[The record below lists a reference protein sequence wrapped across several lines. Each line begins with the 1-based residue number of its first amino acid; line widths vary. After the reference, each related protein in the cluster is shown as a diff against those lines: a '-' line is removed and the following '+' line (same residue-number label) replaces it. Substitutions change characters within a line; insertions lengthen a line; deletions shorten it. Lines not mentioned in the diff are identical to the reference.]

1 MCYIRWAPWL
11 LVDICNFVVKEF
23 QLKNKICLQPKYEIY
38 STTKTWN
45 SVQVKAKKCHIRQY
59 NATGHPL
66 FFHPLIVLVV
76 FWGVSESEG
85 AFGDAPVN
93 FNLFCKFDLNY
104 NYNFNSNFNN
114 DLLHRER
121 NILLQLKIPTN
132 NTAATD
138 TNTSWSWSWT
148 LTGIVKVKQS
158 SS

>member
-1 MCYIRWAPWL
+1 MKFVYSLNMRYIQQQR
-11 LVDICNFVVKEF
+11 LVIVSSKSK
-23 QLKNKICLQPKYEIY
+23 L
-38 STTKTWN
+38 
-45 SVQVKAKKCHIRQY
+45 KKCHTHQY
-59 NATGHPL
+59 NGTGHAL

-132 NTAATD
+132 TTAATD
-138 TNTSWSWSWT
+138 TNTS
-148 LTGIVKVKQS
+148 
-158 SS
+158 